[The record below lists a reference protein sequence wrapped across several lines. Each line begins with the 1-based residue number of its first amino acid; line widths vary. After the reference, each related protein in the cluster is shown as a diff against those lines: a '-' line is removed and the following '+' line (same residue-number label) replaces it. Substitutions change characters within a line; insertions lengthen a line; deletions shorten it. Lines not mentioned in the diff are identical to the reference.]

1 MIDTIT
7 PSREGADMIDTITP
21 PADGAA
27 VRDSDTDYQAVVLFD
42 APPEAVFDALTTT
55 VGLAGWWA
63 PVSGL
68 GSTGGELRFVF
79 SAPLLIHVDQA
90 QRPSDVRWTVVE
102 CSFLPDWV
110 GTTLRFDL
118 RPRGSGGCEVQF
130 RHQGLTPRLEC
141 FSLCRAGWDHQLAS
155 LHDYVAS
162 GQGQPFGSEGHRR
175 ARAEAANRR

>member
-1 MIDTIT
+1 MT
-7 PSREGADMIDTITP
+7 DMITAPSELT
-21 PADGAA
+21 ATHDGDA
-27 VRDSDTDYQAVVLFD
+27 DYQATVLFD
-42 APPEAVFDALTTT
+42 APPEAVFDALTATA
-55 VGLAGWWA
+55 GLAGWWA
-63 PVSGL
+63 PVSGS
-68 GSTGGELRFVF
+68 GADGGDLRFVF
-79 SAPLLIHVDQA
+79 NDPLLIHVDQA
-90 QRPSDVRWTVVE
+90 QRLSSVRWTVVE

-118 RPRGSGGCEVQF
+118 RPRESGGCEVRF

-175 ARAEAANRR
+175 ARAGAANQR